1 MKRPLSLQ
9 TRVAIAS
16 GLAAGIVIAAIGIA
30 FAVFLRVNGS
40 EQLER
45 TLDSVTLGVAASAP
59 SPLFIETPT
68 ATTEPSVV
76 SPGFNAATVSALA
89 TTDVRSRDVL
99 VPGDSGAALAV
110 SIPEDPLTQAIRE
123 QQFQVAAAAVVA
135 ILAAAGLGWF
145 LTGRASGHY
154 SN

>member
-59 SPLFIETPT
+59 SPLFIETST

-76 SPGFNAATVSALA
+76 SPGFNAATVSAWL
-89 TTDVRSRDVL
+89 
-99 VPGDSGAALAV
+99 P
-110 SIPEDPLTQAIRE
+110 PM
-123 QQFQVAAAAVVA
+123 FAVVMFWCPA
-135 ILAAAGLGWF
+135 TAAPHWPS
-145 LTGRASGHY
+145 ASPKTH
-154 SN
+154 